1 MCVHVVVVFSG
12 STASGVAELDSM
24 KYNHEAKAACRA
36 VEKMAE
42 EIQEELSE
50 DKE

>member
-1 MCVHVVVVFSG
+1 
-12 STASGVAELDSM
+12 VAELDSM

-42 EIQEELSE
+42 GIQEELAE